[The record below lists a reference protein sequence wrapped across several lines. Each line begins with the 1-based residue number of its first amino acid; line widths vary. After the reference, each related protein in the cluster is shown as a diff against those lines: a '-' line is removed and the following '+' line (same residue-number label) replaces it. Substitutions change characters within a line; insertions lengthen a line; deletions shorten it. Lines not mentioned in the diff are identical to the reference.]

1 MLRDA
6 SEEAAVHLKDRLR
19 DMRDF
24 LRALRHDQNAP
35 ARPQGRLSQVE
46 GIIGRAVSV
55 VDDTLTLAESVS
67 HTVLPGRQGSSTFVL
82 RPLIA
87 YFVPDPAGGE
97 RAFRRHMYRAAKS
110 LAATLEDG
118 DAPVLRETF
127 FTGAHTEIRRRH
139 GHLLLA
145 LRDAPRPVARPIT
158 ASLLAALL
166 QEICRQALSEEGFE
180 HGRQEPC
187 IRCFAPGLLA
197 SALLML
203 DDGVDAADLLEI
215 AALGIAARSER
226 MARGLQADRPIADLT
241 AIFESLLT
249 HLP

>member
-19 DMRDF
+19 DLRDF
-24 LRALRHDQNAP
+24 LRAHRRDQRSP
-35 ARPQGRLSQVE
+35 VRPQGRLPQME
-46 GIIGRAVSV
+46 GVIGRAVSV

-67 HTVLPGRQGSSTFVL
+67 HTILPGRQDSTLVL

-87 YFVPDPAGGE
+87 YFVPDPAEGE
-97 RAFRRHMYRAAKS
+97 RAFRRHMYRTAKS
-110 LAATLEDG
+110 LAATLEDAA
-118 DAPVLRETF
+118 APVIRETF
-127 FTGAHTEIRRRH
+127 FTSAHTAIRRRH

-145 LRDAPRPVARPIT
+145 LRDAPQPVARPIM

-166 QEICRQALSEEGFE
+166 QEISRQALSEEGLQ

-187 IRCFAPGLLA
+187 IRSFAPGLLA

-203 DDGVDAADLLEI
+203 DDALDTPDLLDI
-215 AALGIAARSER
+215 ATLGITARSER
-226 MARGLQADRPIADLT
+226 MARSLQADRPITDLT